1 MAAYFCLRQNNAP
14 GAMKWLLVAVCIGF
28 ILGISQQM
36 RGAHFMS
43 HTLWTAWLCWTVGW
57 LSHLLFSAILRKSTS

>member
-1 MAAYFCLRQNNAP
+1 M
-14 GAMKWLLVAVCIGF
+14 CIGF

-57 LSHLLFSAILRKSTS
+57 ISHLIFYWLSQKKNQARAS